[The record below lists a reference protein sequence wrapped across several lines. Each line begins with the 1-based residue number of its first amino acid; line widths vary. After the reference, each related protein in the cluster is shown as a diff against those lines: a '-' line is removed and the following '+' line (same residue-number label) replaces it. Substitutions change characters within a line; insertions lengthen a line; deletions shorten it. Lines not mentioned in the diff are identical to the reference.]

1 VNGHRH
7 IGTAQVPDG
16 VELRLMRRGGEF
28 TIVLDGN
35 ELMSTRVSASEEA
48 LARLTCE
55 RLSGR
60 ASPQLL
66 IGGYGMGFTLRA
78 ALAALDAD
86 ASLVVAEI
94 VPEIIEWAL
103 GHMSVLTADCLIDPR
118 VMVVQDDVAML
129 IDAAH
134 EAYDAILLDVDNGP
148 DGLVRRVND
157 WLYYPHGLEAAMQA
171 LLPGGVLAVWSAH
184 PDDAFA
190 ARLAAAGFTVE
201 EVSVPERANGRGARH
216 VIWFATKAEPLSH
229 A

>member
-86 ASLVVAEI
+86 ASMVVAEI

-103 GHMSVLTADCLIDPR
+103 GHMSALTADCLNDPR

-157 WLYYPHGLEAAMQA
+157 WLYY
-171 LLPGGVLAVWSAH
+171 
-184 PDDAFA
+184 DDAFTT
-190 ARLAAAGFTVE
+190 RLAEAGFAVE

-216 VIWFATKAEPLSH
+216 VIWFATKAGPLSH